1 MKKLI
6 CLSLAGLF
14 LGCVTPQTNPY
25 MQVMSAAD
33 YEKVVS
39 RFTDREQVYDGFQQV
54 LGVSATLLTTEV
66 ARAQLDQNARL
77 YQWTPE
83 TFQNKKSETET
94 NLSKQTEVFVSFYVP
109 ERKHDDLHK
118 ANTTW
123 KIFLDAGG
131 KRFEG
136 KAQRMKNIL
145 AEIQALYPEHNR
157 FSTAYRLIF
166 PVPTSMVEANK
177 AQLTM
182 TGPVGSA
189 TLDLVK

>member
-6 CLSLAGLF
+6 CLSLVGLF

-25 MQVMSAAD
+25 MQVISAAD
-33 YEKVVS
+33 YEKIVT

-54 LGVSATLLTTEV
+54 LGVSATLVSTDV

-109 ERKHDDLHK
+109 ERKHDDLQK

-131 KRFEG
+131 KRYEG

-157 FSTAYRLIF
+157 FSTAYRVTF
-166 PVPTSMVEANK
+166 PVPTSMVDSNK